1 VAAVPQPL
9 IKCTVFKFRLDRIP
23 AVVPLLPIMRKSIFL
38 ASTSLVGLLA
48 TAPSVLAADLAP
60 IMYKEAQSLPW
71 AGAYF
76 GVNAG
81 YAWAGDPGVD
91 CIGSLSGCAE
101 TTFHA
106 AKPTGGVVGAQAGY
120 NWQVA
125 KWVFGVETDMDYLG
139 VRGTTQFP
147 GVDPAKGPDQTS
159 SRYDWLGTTRA
170 RVGMVTGP
178 MLFYA
183 TGGLAYGRVGHNYV
197 TGVGS
202 PDAQFY
208 SMSQNQVGWTA
219 GGGAEYALGRNW
231 SLKAEYLYV
240 HLAASSLNIS
250 GSAFPANTA
259 LRFNNNLNI
268 VRVGANY
275 RF

>member
-1 VAAVPQPL
+1 M
-9 IKCTVFKFRLDRIP
+9 K
-23 AVVPLLPIMRKSIFL
+23 KSIFL

-48 TAPSVLAADLAP
+48 AAPSVFAADLSP
-60 IMYKEAQSLPW
+60 ILYKEAQNLPW
-71 AGAYF
+71 AGAYL
-76 GVNAG
+76 GLNAG
-81 YAWAGDPGVD
+81 YAWASDPRVD
-91 CIGSLSGCAE
+91 CTFVGLIPPCAA
-101 TTFHA
+101 TTFQA
-106 AKPTGGVVGAQAGY
+106 ARPAGGEIGVQAGY
-120 NWQVA
+120 NWQVG

-159 SRYDWLGTTRA
+159 SRYDWLGTTRG

-178 MLFYA
+178 VLLYA
-183 TGGLAYGRVGHNYV
+183 TGGLAYGRVGHDYEA
-197 TGVGS
+197 GVGFTS
-202 PDAQFY
+202 PQFF

-219 GGGAEYALGRNW
+219 GGGGEYALDRHW

-240 HLAASSLNIS
+240 HLAASSLDIS
-250 GSAFPANTA
+250 SLRFPANGGLPVGSTM

-268 VRVGANY
+268 VRIGANY